1 MARPSI
7 DIIVPVDTRRNIFP
21 PPPPPPP
28 SLSFHAKRC
37 NRVFPH
43 HDTLKRCQVLDDGH
57 SRFHDRG
64 TPDDRT
70 LSIIA
75 VPSSPSPLPTRLL
88 LCRRSTRGGISH
100 ARPLLQ
106 HFFSSNFSLSIFA
119 RIRDGKRR
127 VKLSNARFSFQVF
140 LTVAFLLSG
149 GEENDEISISILSRP
164 NFEIFEEKFL
174 FPFLFQL
181 LFYFSMSEKNMYS
194 HCSNIIFGKE
204 EKRNVKFIIASSH

>member
-21 PPPPPPP
+21 PPLPPSL

-57 SRFHDRG
+57 SRFHERG
-64 TPDDRT
+64 TNDRT

-75 VPSSPSPLPTRLL
+75 VPSSAFLL
-88 LCRRSTRGGISH
+88 LSSRPPASSSFSSSLSLCRRSLPGISH
-100 ARPLLQ
+100 ARPQ
-106 HFFSSNFSLSIFA
+106 DFFSSNFSLSIFA

-127 VKLSNARFSFQVF
+127 L
-140 LTVAFLLSG
+140 LTF
-149 GEENDEISISILSRP
+149 
-164 NFEIFEEKFL
+164 
-174 FPFLFQL
+174 
-181 LFYFSMSEKNMYS
+181 
-194 HCSNIIFGKE
+194 
-204 EKRNVKFIIASSH
+204 